1 MKKTSPTSNVCVA
14 LVITTDGLKK
24 TYFPE
29 MESSGN
35 VVERVYPDRRGH
47 VMAISGI
54 SVSSDSSEES
64 VGTSTGRV
72 ILFGTIPTTIPDTT
86 HSMIPPTTHIDT
98 TPIPIVSPTIP
109 PSPDYTPASPDY
121 SPASDTDFDSFEDP
135 SSDHIPPLLATSP
148 FLSLTDD
155 SSNNDIPDTPPSP
168 THVDYSSSDHF
179 SSDDSSR
186 DSSSSSSSETSS
198 DSSADALSDS
208 ASSRSS
214 YYHSLPTPSSGMR
227 PSHHLCSLVP
237 SIHRSSAVISN
248 RPSHDSCFVS
258 PSRKRSRSPTASVPL
273 SSPTLRALAYVRT
286 DLLPSHKRIRSL
298 KTATDLEGCLKDS
311 FEPYVPRETGLGV
324 DFVDESSKPSRFRGT
339 DLEMDV
345 YVVTSNRIDIDPEI
359 QAEIDECFAY
369 TDAFRDREVA
379 VRVVVE
385 AIDREEIETEGVVE
399 VTFET
404 LGYLVQRFHDHTKEI
419 LVRHVHVIKS
429 VQRDQGYR
437 ILAKGQ

>member
-1 MKKTSPTSNVCVA
+1 M
-14 LVITTDGLKK
+14 TT
-24 TYFPE
+24 
-29 MESSGN
+29 
-35 VVERVYPDRRGH
+35 R
-47 VMAISGI
+47 
-54 SVSSDSSEES
+54 
-64 VGTSTGRV
+64 
-72 ILFGTIPTTIPDTT
+72 
-86 HSMIPPTTHIDT
+86 
-98 TPIPIVSPTIP
+98 
-109 PSPDYTPASPDY
+109 SPDY

-168 THVDYSSSDHF
+168 THGIPFTETILSTPSSPVTSGAFDIDSWFLHLGSLFLMF
-179 SSDDSSR
+179 SSNDSSR
-186 DSSSSSSSETSS
+186 

-208 ASSRSS
+208 TSSRSS
-214 YYHSLPTPSSGMR
+214 SDHSLPTPSSGMR

-248 RPSHDSCFVS
+248 RPSHDSCFTI

-273 SSPTLRALAYVRT
+273 SSPTLGALAYVRT

-324 DFVDESSKPSRFRGT
+324 DFVDESSEPSRFRGT

-369 TDAFRDREVA
+369 TDALRDRGVA

-385 AIDREEIETEGVVE
+385 AIDREEIET
-399 VTFET
+399 
-404 LGYLVQRFHDHTKEI
+404 D
-419 LVRHVHVIKS
+419 
-429 VQRDQGYR
+429 VQRDQVHRIVAIGQQSAKMLERIGELEWDNRGLRYMMDVVSQRVVRSRRRELRVQREIRQIQRFRFYDRMRIARLEACARRHLGYR
-437 ILAKGQ
+437 S